1 MVFSV
6 DHESKKVIAT
16 ILFDD
21 RLEKYECIISAC
33 QIPVCTCKDV
43 YLELIPMQ
51 IKNVDDVPTYPHR
64 VNIDIEEMALVKEG
78 AFITPKED
86 LEFANS
92 FLPALSEDDY
102 SFLHKM
108 RFEFKNKVTEEAGVD
123 SIDAS
128 FDYYQ
133 VERDGLMSAYNDVLP
148 YGNQLIVT
156 LDDKRYIVMDQFC
169 LLPKCSCSD
178 TTLSI
183 MPISE
188 VDDIGSEVCA
198 FSVNY
203 RKKQWEEL
211 EMHSSSLSAKGLKS
225 AVETQIPDFYEKL
238 LKRHI
243 RLKSIYAHCKKK
255 HFESKR
261 PLEISGVGRND
272 PCPCGSGKK
281 YKKCCLG
288 KTK

>member
-6 DHESKKVIAT
+6 GHESKKVIAT
-16 ILFDD
+16 TLCGGKI
-21 RLEKYECIISAC
+21 EKYECIISAC
-33 QIPVCTCKDV
+33 QNPVCTCNSV
-43 YLELIPMQ
+43 YLELIPML
-51 IKNVDDVPTYPHR
+51 IKNEDDAPVYPHR
-64 VNIDIEEMALVKEG
+64 ISIDIEDRVLVQEG
-78 AFITPKED
+78 TFRTPKED

-92 FLPALSEDDY
+92 FLPALNQSDY
-102 SFLHKM
+102 SFLNKV
-108 RFEFKNKVTEEAGVD
+108 RFKFKNKVTEEASVD

-148 YGNQLIVT
+148 YGNQLIVNM
-156 LDDKRYIVMDQFC
+156 DGKQYIVMDQFC
-169 LLPKCSCSD
+169 LLPKCSCAD

-183 MPISE
+183 MPISG
-188 VDDIGSEVCA
+188 VDDIGSELCA

-203 RKKQWEEL
+203 RKKQWKEL
-211 EMHSSSLSAKGLKS
+211 EKHSTSLSAKGLKS

-238 LKRHI
+238 LNRHI
-243 RLKSIYAHCKKK
+243 RLKGIYAHCKKK
-255 HFESKR
+255 HFESKQS
-261 PLEISGVGRND
+261 LEISGVGRND

>member
-6 DHESKKVIAT
+6 DRESKKVIAT
-16 ILFDD
+16 ILFGD
-21 RLEKYECIISAC
+21 RIEKYECIISAC
-33 QIPVCTCKDV
+33 QSPACTCNGV
-43 YLELIPMQ
+43 YLELIPML
-51 IKNVDDVPTYPHR
+51 IKNEGGAPAYPHR
-64 VNIDIEEMALVKEG
+64 VNIDIKDRRLVKEG
-78 AFITPKED
+78 TFRTPKED

-108 RFEFKNKVTEEAGVD
+108 HFEFKNKVTEAAGVD

-133 VERDGLMSAYNDVLP
+133 VEKDGLLSAYNDVLP

-156 LDDKRYIVMDQFC
+156 LADKQYIVMDQFC

-183 MPISE
+183 MPIGE
-188 VDDIGSEVCA
+188 VGDMGPEVCA
-198 FSVNY
+198 LSVNY
-203 RKKQWEEL
+203 RKKQWNEL
-211 EMHSSSLSAKGLKS
+211 EKHSSSLSAKDLKS

-238 LKRHI
+238 LNRHI
-243 RLKSIYAHCKKK
+243 KLKGIYAHCKKK
-255 HFESKR
+255 HFESNQ
-261 PLEISGVGRND
+261 PLEIPGVGRND